1 MKKIIFNVLGLLL
14 FGGVIYTGYFLYE
27 KNQEPEMVFE
37 TIQIEKGN
45 IVKKTVANGTVVPR
59 KEIEVKPQISGIIE
73 SILVEAGDHVEVG
86 DLIAKIKVIP
96 NIMSLNNAENRLSV
110 ARISY
115 DSSDRDFKRNKKLVE
130 NEVISYA
137 EFQKFEANFLK
148 AQEELSRAKANLQIV
163 KDGSSKKMGKV
174 SNTLIKATTA
184 GMVLDIP
191 VKEGNQVIE
200 SNNFNDGSTIAVIAD
215 MQDLIFQGKIDE
227 AEVGKLDYGMPL
239 LIRIGALPGD
249 TFTAEL
255 NYISPKG
262 KVENGAIQ
270 FEIKANLKS
279 SDDIFIR
286 AGYSANADIVLD
298 QRKNIWLLNESVLQ
312 FDKDKKSFVEVEVDS
327 QIFEKKYI
335 ELGLSD
341 AQNVE
346 IISGLS
352 EKDKI
357 KKQ

>member
-1 MKKIIFNVLGLLL
+1 MLGLLL
-14 FGGVIYTGYFLYE
+14 FGGVVYTGYFLYE
-27 KNQEPEMVFE
+27 KNQEPEVVFE
-37 TIQIEKGN
+37 TTQIEKGS
-45 IVKKTVANGTVVPR
+45 ITKKTVANGTVVPR

-73 SILVEAGDHVEVG
+73 TIFVEAGDKVNIG
-86 DLIAKIKVIP
+86 DHIAKIKVIP
-96 NIMSLNNAENRLSV
+96 NIMSLNNAENRVSV
-110 ARISY
+110 AQITFDATQRDY
-115 DSSDRDFKRNKKLVE
+115 DRNKKLVD
-130 NEVISYA
+130 NEVISFS
-137 EFQKFEANFLK
+137 EFQNFESNYLK

-215 MQDLIFQGKIDE
+215 MQDLIFEGKIDE
-227 AEVGKLDYGMPL
+227 AEVGKLAYGMPL

-249 TFTAEL
+249 TFRAEL

-270 FEIKANLKS
+270 FEIKANLKTPK
-279 SDDIFIR
+279 DKFIR

-298 QRKNIWLLNESVLQ
+298 QRKNIWMLNEAVLQ
-312 FDKDKKSFVEVEVDS
+312 FDKEKKSFVEVEIDS
-327 QIFEKKYI
+327 QIFEKRYV

-346 IISGLS
+346 VLSGLE

-357 KKQ
+357 KRQ